1 LFLTNTIY
9 FFVGWRRG
17 LVACPLAG
25 VISQANCMWPFS
37 LATHGADDVLVIMH
51 GEDKKRPIDQQQ
63 QRRRMNTAPQ
73 HSTHALMQR

>member
-1 LFLTNTIY
+1 
-9 FFVGWRRG
+9 
-17 LVACPLAG
+17 
-25 VISQANCMWPFS
+25 MWPFS

-73 HSTHALMQR
+73 HSEHALMQR